1 MRQAPTFAMSSTKR
15 KRLSLSDKLQI
26 LQRLDSGERQVD
38 VAKEY
43 GIAPSTL
50 STIVKQKSKLQ
61 GETSMSGTRKRLC
74 TGYFKEVDDAVAV
87 WLRDLRS
94 QNIPVSGPMIQGKA
108 KEFAFLLDVR
118 GFEASSGWLTRFRD
132 RHGIA
137 WKTICGESKDA
148 DHEAARTWRDDKL
161 RDIINGYSPDDIYNA
176 DETGVFY
183 QTLPNKTM
191 AFKNDSCKGGKQS
204 KVRITAL
211 LCCNATGSH
220 KLKPLVIGKYA
231 KPRCFKGVPSLPCIY
246 KSNKKAWMTRNIF
259 SEWLLSINEEM
270 RKAQRKILLIVD
282 NCSAHLV
289 DVHLSN
295 VRIEYLPPNCT
306 AVLQPLDLGIIQN
319 LKVEYR
325 RRLVQRILINI
336 RIGKNDP
343 INVRQAAEMLT
354 GSWWSVTQATIR
366 NCWHKSG
373 LSPLCSESVQDE
385 QYEEAVES
393 GMWTEFCHQ
402 LDVDSSTSFEDYVL
416 CDSELVT
423 CAELSDLEI
432 VSSIRPEEEECD
444 EEDPTAETTVAAEA
458 DSNPVT
464 LTEAVGYIVKLRDFV
479 SQQQAVPEEVHKS
492 IDSLDSFVAS
502 CALRAPVQMKITD
515 FFSK

>member
-1 MRQAPTFAMSSTKR
+1 MPLRYGSTKYPR
-15 KRLSLSDKLQI
+15 VRPD
-26 LQRLDSGERQVD
+26 G
-38 VAKEY
+38 
-43 GIAPSTL
+43 T
-50 STIVKQKSKLQ
+50 KQSE
-61 GETSMSGTRKRLC
+61 G
-74 TGYFKEVDDAVAV
+74 
-87 WLRDLRS
+87 
-94 QNIPVSGPMIQGKA
+94 
-108 KEFAFLLDVR
+108 FAFPLDVR

-183 QTLPNKTM
+183 HTLPNKTM
-191 AFKNDSCKGGKQS
+191 AFKNDSSKGGKQS

-211 LCCNATGSH
+211 LFCNATDSH
-220 KLKPLVIGKYA
+220 KLKPQVIGKYA

-246 KSNKKAWMTRNIF
+246 KSNKNALMTRNIF

-270 RKAQRKILLIVD
+270 WKAQRKILLIVH

-295 VRIEYLPPNCT
+295 VRIEYLPPNCA
-306 AVLQPLDLGIIQN
+306 AVLQPLNLGIIQN

-325 RRLVQRILINI
+325 RRLVQRILIDI

-354 GSWWSVTQATIR
+354 GSWWSVTPATIR

-373 LSPLCSESVQDE
+373 PFPLCSESVQDE

-393 GMWTEFCHQ
+393 GMRTEFCHQ

-423 CAELSDLEI
+423 CAKLSDLEI
-432 VSSIRPEEEECD
+432 VSSISPEEDECD
-444 EEDPTAETTVAAEA
+444 DEYPTAEITVAAEA

-464 LTEAVGYIVKLRDFV
+464 LTEAVGYILKLRDFV
-479 SQQQAVPEEVHKS
+479 FQQQALPEEVHKS
-492 IDSLDSFVAS
+492 IDSLGSFVAS